1 MSDELSKLNIED
13 LKTYFYD
20 AFLSTETQ
28 EYEFEGTGYKNASA
42 TNVEIHTGRNSPSS
56 CLMHYDRQAFNPRYG
71 EIVFKVR
78 INSQENV
85 LAFFGY
91 LSDLTIISEDMITS
105 HVGIIIKNGHVF
117 FSSADGSYQEK
128 VEIMGL
134 DLTKVYEIKISELAI
149 SIKPLPQ
156 VISYLGLPEV
166 EYAPR
171 EWRKIGE
178 LTTYIPV
185 DEMHYIAAYVEN
197 STNADKYLTFNR
209 IIYKE
214 RYAD

>member
-1 MSDELSKLNIED
+1 MADNVTELGIEE

-20 AFLSTETQ
+20 SFLSTESL
-28 EYEFEGTGYKNASA
+28 EFENELTGYDNMSA
-42 TNVEIHTGRNSPSS
+42 TNAEIHTGRSSPSWS
-56 CLMHYDRQAFNPRYG
+56 LMYYDRQAFNPIYG
-71 EIVFKVR
+71 EIIFKVR

-91 LSDLTIISEDMITS
+91 LGDLTIISEDMITS
-105 HVGIIIKNGHVF
+105 HIGIIVHDGHVF
-117 FSSADGSYQEK
+117 FSSANGSYQEK

-178 LTTYIPV
+178 LTTYIPK
-185 DEMHYIAAYVEN
+185 DLMHYIAAYVEN